1 MRSTLLRDLR
11 TAPDELAPCDPV
23 ARLMPAPEPSQQ
35 DTDDADRAASA
46 PAAGAQR
53 IGSVRF
59 ITTNTKRIKITTR
72 VVRRRLAR

>member
-1 MRSTLLRDLR
+1 LTLLRDLR

-23 ARLMPAPEPSQQ
+23 ARLGSASEPRQQ
-35 DTDDADRAASA
+35 DADEADRAASA
-46 PAAGAQR
+46 LAAGAQP

-72 VVRRRLAR
+72 VVRRRLVR